1 MRLGTRGSA
10 LALWQARTVAR
21 MIEQR
26 GGQTVEIV
34 VIRTSGDEG
43 PPDTPVPQ
51 VSAPAAEGGYGETT
65 PKLATD
71 VHASEGGQQAP
82 KGAAS
87 APQPVNVKRL
97 FVKEIEE
104 ALLDGG
110 IDLAVHS
117 SKDLPAV
124 LPDGLMIGAALE
136 REDPR
141 DALLLPGESGADD
154 LASVKQR
161 LGGEPRIG
169 TSSVRRMAE
178 LRALFPSAAFIP
190 IRGNVDTRLRKLD
203 AGECDALALAA
214 AGVKRLGLEARISAF
229 LPLEICVPA
238 PGQGIVAVEIAER
251 SAPVV
256 RQAVAALDDADA
268 ATALVAERAVVY
280 ALGGGCHMPLG
291 ALATVEGQQV
301 QMLGLVASP
310 DGRTII
316 RASAT
321 GNRGNAAAAGEKLAR
336 HLLDKGAAEILSSP
350 HTQ

>member
-21 MIEQR
+21 LIEER
-26 GGQTVEIV
+26 GGPTVEIV

-43 PPDTPVPQ
+43 PPDR
-51 VSAPAAEGGYGETT
+51 PA
-65 PKLATD
+65 PKLATLD
-71 VHASEGGQQAP
+71 RASEGGP
-82 KGAAS
+82 TVEAS
-87 APQPVNVKRL
+87 SVKRL

-104 ALLDGG
+104 ALLEGR
-110 IDLAVHS
+110 IDLGAHS

-141 DALLLPGESGADD
+141 DALLLPGESGAYD
-154 LASVKQR
+154 LASVKQA

-178 LRALFPSAAFIP
+178 LRALFPSASFIP

-203 AGECDALALAA
+203 AGHCDVLVLAA

-229 LPLEICVPA
+229 LPPDICVPA

-251 SAPVV
+251 SARAV

-268 ATALVAERAVVY
+268 ATALVAERAVVH

-321 GNRGNAAAAGEKLAR
+321 GIRGNAAAAGEKLAR
-336 HLLDKGAAEILSSP
+336 QLLDKGAAEILSP
-350 HTQ
+350 PPAR